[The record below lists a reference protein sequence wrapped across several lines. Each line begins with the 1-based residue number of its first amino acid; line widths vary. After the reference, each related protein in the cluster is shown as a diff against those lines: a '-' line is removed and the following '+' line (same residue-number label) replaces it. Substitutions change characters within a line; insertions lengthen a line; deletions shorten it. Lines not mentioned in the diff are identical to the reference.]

1 MNRIMGKGLQS
12 TGSLADQAYK
22 ELISRITK
30 LEYAPGSVLGEKTLI
45 EELNIGRTPIRE
57 ALQRLALE
65 GLVVHQLNRGMFVA
79 EITYK
84 DVQEIYEFRSLIDGH
99 ACRLAASRAS
109 PVQASKLYQI
119 HLELVAAT
127 KANDIDRYVQA
138 DRDFYSVLSEACGN
152 SFIAET
158 IPRIFNLHLRL
169 WFLISSKL
177 GNWHSIAESHEVMTK
192 SVAEAIK
199 FKDPDQAELAMKSYI
214 SQRIQDLR
222 QEI

>member
-1 MNRIMGKGLQS
+1 MNKTRKGLQS
-12 TGSLADQAYK
+12 KGSLANQAYM
-22 ELISRITK
+22 ELVYRITK

-65 GLVVHQLNRGMFVA
+65 GLVVHQLNRGMFVS

-99 ACRLAASRAS
+99 ACRLAALRAT
-109 PVQASKLYQI
+109 PAQAKSLYRL
-119 HLELVAAT
+119 HLELVDAT

-138 DRDFYSVLSEACGN
+138 DRDFYSILSQACDN
-152 SFIAET
+152 SFLAET

-169 WFLISSKL
+169 WFFISSKL
-177 GNWHSIAESHEVMTK
+177 GNWHSIAESHEVMTQT
-192 SVAEAIK
+192 VAEAIEL
-199 FKDPDQAELAMKSYI
+199 KDPDQAEFAMKNYI

-222 QEI
+222 REI

>member
-30 LEYAPGSVLGEKTLI
+30 LEYSPGSVLGEKTLI

-138 DRDFYSVLSEACGN
+138 DRDFYSVLSEAVGKLLHRKQQYPESLICICDCVLN
-152 SFIAET
+152 LFKNLET
-158 IPRIFNLHLRL
+158 GTQLLNR
-169 WFLISSKL
+169 
-177 GNWHSIAESHEVMTK
+177 
-192 SVAEAIK
+192 
-199 FKDPDQAELAMKSYI
+199 MK
-214 SQRIQDLR
+214 
-222 QEI
+222 